1 MGETEQKQRTLDTGT
16 VVLIMLFAICV
27 VLFVL
32 SCGDKL
38 LGLPKLLFVFLRM
51 ASIVGLIG
59 IPAYF
64 IGEAIPKSIYDPYR
78 FPFKPWAWE
87 QGGKIYEKLGIKRVK
102 AHSID
107 MSKFMKRSFPKQ
119 NITRDPARLR
129 RLVQEMCNAEAVH
142 WVLVFLSPV
151 FALLIE
157 GWYGIVI
164 AIGYALSNLNDVV
177 IQRYNRPRILM
188 IVERLE
194 K

>member
-1 MGETEQKQRTLDTGT
+1 MGETEQKQRAFDTGT
-16 VVLIMLFAICV
+16 LIMWALFAICAAV
-27 VLFVL
+27 FALT
-32 SCGDKL
+32 CGDKL
-38 LGLPKLLFVFLRM
+38 LGLPKLLYVFLRM

-87 QGGKIYEKLGIKRVK
+87 QNGRIYEKLGIKRVK
-102 AHSID
+102 ARSID

-119 NITRDPARLR
+119 NITRDPARLT

-142 WVLVFLSPV
+142 WVLLFLSPV

-157 GWYGIVI
+157 GWYGTVI
-164 AIGYALSNLNDVV
+164 AMGYALSNLNDVV

-188 IVERLE
+188 ILERL
-194 K
+194 KQ